1 MTPLN
6 KLEELLERLED
17 HAKLHDD
24 IVPMDEEQAQW
35 ANDLRNAAAAIR
47 ELLAQE
53 PVAWAVYW
61 KDGQGLV
68 SNGLS
73 YVTHLEP
80 SVLHLDQ
87 IKVPLYT
94 APVPAIDVDEA
105 MRLADRYAKQNW
117 LEDGAGVK
125 SMKARAALAAH
136 LDKLK

>member
-1 MTPLN
+1 MN
-6 KLEELLERLED
+6 DELLPL
-17 HAKLHDD
+17 
-24 IVPMDEEQAQW
+24 PGY
-35 ANDLRNAAAAIR
+35 LRTKTGADVQEMIKDYAAACAQAAR
-47 ELLAQE
+47 APLLAQE

-136 LDKLK
+136 LDKLGGK